1 MNKIIKVLLSSIFC
15 LSTLV
20 ACSSSPYA
28 KAEAQ
33 TLAIQGVPV
42 YIEPDENTTQNDVD
56 IFLKYLNKQ
65 PDYLISKCTKIYL
78 QGENVYY
85 SDAEDNEAGQSSVGY
100 ADPENYNV
108 HLFINNTKSLDHMT
122 EYDIMTTI
130 THELWHLY
138 DFSNG
143 DGVNDLS
150 DFDFLN
156 LYNANPNSITEYGAT
171 DSAEFFAEAGA
182 MYINNPEELKQKNMD
197 VYNYFESLPK
207 E

>member
-1 MNKIIKVLLSSIFC
+1 MKRVIKVLLSSIFC

-20 ACSSSPYA
+20 GCSNSPYA

-42 YIEPDENTTQNDVD
+42 YVEPDENTTKNDVD
-56 IFLKYLNKQ
+56 TFLRYLNKQ

-78 QGENVYY
+78 QGENSYY
-85 SDAEDNEAGQSSVGY
+85 SNAENNEAGQSSVGY
-100 ADPENYNV
+100 ADPEDYSI
-108 HLFINNTKSLDHMT
+108 HLFINNTKTLDHMM
-122 EYDIMTTI
+122 EYDIIATI

-143 DGVNDLS
+143 DGINDLS
-150 DFDFLN
+150 NFDFSN

-171 DSAEFFAEAGA
+171 DSAEFFAEAGS
-182 MYINNPEELKQKNMD
+182 MYINNPEELKEKNID
-197 VYNYFESLPK
+197 VYNYFEALPK

>member
-1 MNKIIKVLLSSIFC
+1 MNKIIKVLLSSFFC

-33 TLAIQGVPV
+33 TLAIQGAPV

-65 PDYLISKCTKIYL
+65 PDYLINKCKKVYL
-78 QGENVYY
+78 QGDEPYFSSVEYDE
-85 SDAEDNEAGQSSVGY
+85 SSQSSVGY
-100 ADPENYNV
+100 AQPVDYSI
-108 HLFINNTKSLDHMT
+108 HLDINNTKTLDRMT
-122 EYDIMTTI
+122 ESDVVSTI

-143 DGVNDLS
+143 DGVKDLS
-150 DFDFLN
+150 DFEFLN

-182 MYINNPEELKQKNMD
+182 MYINNPEELMQKNMD